1 MSEEKSGLTDGQIRE
16 LTRHFDEDITFSRHM
31 RAKVESVEPGRA
43 SLYIDVED
51 FHLNGAGSLH
61 GGVYASLID
70 NTMGLALIS
79 RVGVRTATIDLNVH
93 FLGAVREGRIT
104 CRAEVVSQTRRLA
117 TLEAKVFDEEDNL
130 VALGTGTFRIFERR
144 GNPLV

>member
-1 MSEEKSGLTDGQIRE
+1 MTEEKSGLTDEQMKE

-31 RAKVESVEPGRA
+31 RAKVGTVEPGEA
-43 SLYIDVED
+43 TLYIDVED

-79 RVGVRTATIDLNVH
+79 KVGVRTATIDLNVH
-93 FLGAVREGRIT
+93 FLGAVREGRIV
-104 CRAEVVSQTRRLA
+104 CHAEIVSRTRRLA
-117 TLEAKVFDEEDNL
+117 TLEAKVFDENENL
-130 VALGTGTFRIFERR
+130 VALGVGTFRIFEKR

>member
-1 MSEEKSGLTDGQIRE
+1 MTEQKNGLTDEQIKA

-31 RAKVESVEPGRA
+31 RAKVGEVEPGKA
-43 SLYIDVED
+43 TLYIDVED

-79 RVGVRTATIDLNVH
+79 QVGVRTATIDLNVH
-93 FLGAVREGRIT
+93 FLGSVREGRIT
-104 CRAEVVSQTRRLA
+104 CRSEIVHQTRRLA
-117 TLEAKVFDEEDNL
+117 TLEAKVFDDEETL
-130 VALGTGTFRIFERR
+130 VALGTGTFRIFERQ

>member
-1 MSEEKSGLTDGQIRE
+1 MTEEKSGLTDEQMKE

-31 RAKVESVEPGRA
+31 RAKVGAVAPGEA
-43 SLYIDVED
+43 TLYIDVED

-79 RVGVRTATIDLNVH
+79 KVGVRTATIDLNVH

-104 CRAEVVSQTRRLA
+104 CRSEIVSRTRRLA
-117 TLEAKVFDEEDNL
+117 TLEAKVFDENENL
-130 VALGTGTFRIFERR
+130 VALGVGTFRIFEKR

>member
-1 MSEEKSGLTDGQIRE
+1 MPEERDGMTSEQMDL

-31 RAKVESVEPGRA
+31 RAKVGSVEPGKA
-43 SLYIDVED
+43 ALYIDVED

-79 RVGVRTATIDLNVH
+79 KVGVRTATIDLNVH
-93 FLGAVREGRIT
+93 FLGAVREGRII
-104 CRAEVVSQTRRLA
+104 CRSEIVHRTRRLA
-117 TLEAKVFDEEDNL
+117 TLEAKVYDDKDTL
-130 VALGTGTFRIFERR
+130 VALGTGTFRIFEQR
-144 GNPLV
+144 GHPIV